1 MRLQGADP
9 NRLKYDGLLSDS
21 AMGRIV
27 GNAMSVNIVA
37 TLIKQLLRAIGCI

>member
-9 NRLKYDGLLSDS
+9 NRLKYEGLLSDS

-37 TLIKQLLRAIGCI
+37 ALMNQLLRAIGCI

>member
-9 NRLKYDGLLSDS
+9 NRLKCEGLLTDN

-27 GNAMSVNIVA
+27 GNAMSVNVVA
-37 TLIKQLLRAIGCI
+37 ALMNQLLRAIGCI

>member
-1 MRLQGADP
+1 MRLQGAGP
-9 NRLKYDGLLSDS
+9 NRLKCDGLLNDS

-37 TLIKQLLRAIGCI
+37 ALMKQLLRAIGCI